1 MSNVPAAEPPVQ
13 EMPHTCAYTMLNDTV
28 CGKPAEYR
36 LSNRNIWLCQYH
48 YAVMLDVL
56 RMKTLRHWFKERG

>member
-13 EMPHTCAYTMLNDTV
+13 EMPHTCAYASMNGM
-28 CGKPAEYR
+28 CGKPAEFR
-36 LSNRNIWLCQYH
+36 MSNRNIWLCQYH

-56 RMKTLRHWFKERG
+56 RMKTLRHWFEEKD